1 MLYSFFDYIIS
12 NYLDEDT
19 NKGDL
24 AKDMKK
30 VLGYFS
36 KRHVLF
42 WDFESTLEECWEEF
56 QKSETARKLLSDEE
70 E

>member
-12 NYLDEDT
+12 NYLGEDT

-30 VLGYFS
+30 ALEYFS

-56 QKSETARKLLSDEE
+56 QNTERAKNMLSDEE

>member
-12 NYLDEDT
+12 NYIEENT
-19 NKGDL
+19 YKGDL

-30 VLGYFS
+30 VLEYFS
-36 KRHVLF
+36 KRKVRF

-56 QKSETARKLLSDEE
+56 QGTEYAKKILSDEE
-70 E
+70 